1 MVRKIHLE
9 ITSDLST
16 DSFIFSL
23 RRFIARWDHV
33 KLCRSDGGNY
43 LVGAHNE
50 LSAAINAWS
59 QTQIN
64 DFMLQSDIDW
74 RFNSPCSSHH
84 GAAWE
89 RLIRSVRR
97 VLRSLN
103 HTQSMDE
110 KTLRTLM
117 WEIEWILNST
127 PSTKVI
133 DYPRHLD
140 ILTPNYLLLL
150 KNTNCFL
157 QDYLTTIMYNQDV
170 VGDK

>member
-1 MVRKIHLE
+1 M
-9 ITSDLST
+9 
-16 DSFIFSL
+16 
-23 RRFIARWDHV
+23 
-33 KLCRSDGGNY
+33 KLFRSDGGNN
-43 LVGAHNE
+43 LIGAHNE
-50 LSAAINAWS
+50 LWAAINAWN

-74 RFNSPCSSHH
+74 RFNSPFSSHH

-97 VLRSLN
+97 VLMSLN
-103 HTQSMDE
+103 HKQSMDE
-110 KTLRTLM
+110 ETLLTPM

-140 ILTPNYLLLL
+140 VLTPNHLLLL
-150 KNTNCFL
+150 KNTNRFL
-157 QDYLTTIMYNQDV
+157 QDYFATNMYHQDV